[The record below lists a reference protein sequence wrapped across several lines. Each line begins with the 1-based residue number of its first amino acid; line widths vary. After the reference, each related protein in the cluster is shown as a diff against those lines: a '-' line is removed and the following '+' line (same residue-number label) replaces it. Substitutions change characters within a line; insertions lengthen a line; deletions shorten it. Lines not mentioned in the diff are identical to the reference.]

1 MTIER
6 TAIERRVVASLEAG
20 RIPVLLGGC
29 GTGRTELMRRVGGAL
44 IRRVGD
50 VLMRRLAGVSA
61 GPLANAGARY
71 IDMAAVATTPE
82 RAVTAV
88 RGTQVPHGTTARAAF
103 DQLLDVFDVA
113 DPSAVAARPLFLL
126 DEFQELRTFENFPGL
141 RDVQREFIARLAASP
156 NQFVLASRF
165 TARAHRLLRD
175 APARFEVIHVPPLDI
190 AEVESLAR
198 ARDGRADWARHVA
211 PAVQA
216 FSAGRAAYAVAV
228 LDTMAGAASS
238 DAETALAELFG
249 PTGRLTLLCRFS
261 YEFRLHRARGYGAL
275 KAILGILAE
284 KEPLTLTDIAHRLHR
299 TPGSTKD
306 YLSWLEDV
314 DMLSVQRKKYT
325 FDDPLV
331 RLYVRLYTG
340 AEPPSQ
346 DRIVTETRQFAA
358 ARLAAPGPTPTDAA
372 ARPATPATPERVPA
386 DTVVRDTGII
396 EID

>member
-6 TAIERRVVASLEAG
+6 TAIERRVIASLEAG

-29 GTGRTELMRRVGGAL
+29 GTGRTTLL
-44 IRRVGD
+44 
-50 VLMRRLAGVSA
+50 RRLADVRNG
-61 GPLANAGARY
+61 GRH
-71 IDMAAVATTPE
+71 IDLAAVATTPE
-82 RAVTAV
+82 RAVAAIT
-88 RGTQVPHGTTARAAF
+88 GSQVAPGTTARAAL
-103 DQLLDVFDVA
+103 DQLMDSFDRAA
-113 DPSAVAARPLFLL
+113 DAGIARPLFLL

-141 RDVQREFIARLAASP
+141 REVQRECVARLAASP

-175 APARFEVIHVPPLDI
+175 APARFEVIHIPPLDI
-190 AEVESLAR
+190 ADVESLAR

-211 PAVQA
+211 PAVHA
-216 FSAGRAAYAVAV
+216 FSAGRAGYAVAL
-228 LDTMAGAASS
+228 LDTIADAAAP
-238 DAETALAELFG
+238 DAENALAELFG
-249 PTGRLTLLCRFS
+249 PTGRLTSLCRFS

-284 KEPLTLTDIAHRLHR
+284 EEPLTLTDIAHRLHR

-325 FDDPLV
+325 FEDPLV

-340 AEPPSQ
+340 AEPPTD
-346 DRIVTETRQFAA
+346 DRIATETHHFAS
-358 ARLAAPGPTPTDAA
+358 ARLALPGPTPADGAA
-372 ARPATPATPERVPA
+372 APPTPAAPELVPA
-386 DTVVRDTGII
+386 DAVVRDTGII

>member
-6 TAIERRVVASLEAG
+6 AAIERRVAESLAAG

-29 GTGRTELMRRVGGAL
+29 GSGRTT
-44 IRRVGD
+44 
-50 VLMRRLAGVSA
+50 LMRRL
-61 GPLANAGARY
+61 NGASGKY
-71 IDMAAVATTPE
+71 IDLAAVATTPE
-82 RAVTAV
+82 RCVAAIT
-88 RGTQVPHGTTARAAF
+88 GTPVAAGTTARSAF
-103 DQLLDVFDVA
+103 DQMMDGFDRASSV
-113 DPSAVAARPLFLL
+113 FLL

-141 RDVQREFIARLAASP
+141 REVQRDFITRLAASP
-156 NQFVLASRF
+156 SHFVLASRF

-175 APARFEVIHVPPLDI
+175 APARFEVIHFPSLEV

-198 ARDGRADWARHVA
+198 ARDGRADWARQVA
-211 PAVQA
+211 PAVHA
-216 FSAGRAAYAVAV
+216 ISAGRIAYAAAL
-228 LDTMAGAASS
+228 LDAMTGAASS
-238 DAETALAELFG
+238 EAETALAELFS
-249 PTGRLTLLCRFS
+249 PAGRLTSLCRFS

-284 KEPLTLTDIAHRLHR
+284 EEPLTLTDIAQRLHR

-314 DMLSVQRKKYT
+314 DVLNVERKKYT

-340 AEPPSQ
+340 TEPPSADQ
-346 DRIVTETRQFAA
+346 IAAETRKFAA
-358 ARLAAPGPTPTDAA
+358 TRLAASAPTPAPAVTGSATTSPELVQAEAA
-372 ARPATPATPERVPA
+372 A
-386 DTVVRDTGII
+386 RDTGII